1 MLKNNLLI
9 NNFIE
14 PIDKLMLINKIN
26 LPDELIYE
34 LKDYIF
40 YNMTKM
46 KFIKAICLKKAILNI
61 LIECA
66 CSRKSFY
73 DASIFD
79 GYPMVAESFNKVSEW
94 TFGFPSW
101 NYWSKETTVLRG
113 SNCKKCG
120 EYEYICIEKYKDV
133 PSKIKLCNC

>member
-40 YNMTKM
+40 YNMTKS
-46 KFIKAICLKKAILNI
+46 LYL
-61 LIECA
+61 
-66 CSRKSFY
+66 
-73 DASIFD
+73 
-79 GYPMVAESFNKVSEW
+79 
-94 TFGFPSW
+94 
-101 NYWSKETTVLRG
+101 
-113 SNCKKCG
+113 
-120 EYEYICIEKYKDV
+120 
-133 PSKIKLCNC
+133 